1 MVLVAL
7 VGLDVFAGFGYAY
20 LVLVKETMLKRVH
33 NDRSGFAS
41 PLSWKLTGLSSRLEC

>member
-7 VGLDVFAGFGYAY
+7 VGLGVFAGFVFAY
-20 LVLVKETMLKRVH
+20 LIFVKETMLKRVH

-41 PLSWKLTGLSSRLEC
+41 PIS

>member
-7 VGLDVFAGFGYAY
+7 VGLGVFAGFGYAY

-41 PLSWKLTGLSSRLEC
+41 SLS